1 MAKLKVKDCSDVIY
15 LKAFHRF
22 GRLTYS
28 VDTHVSGV
36 EISRIHAVIE
46 HNGEAWEL
54 RDLSKNGV
62 WLNGQRIA
70 YNQAIHLK
78 VDDEITFSEMHPQT
92 FIVDSIAPPKDLL
105 IPSCNE
111 QPDEVIPLEKY
122 HFLPSETDPE
132 LVVFYDNEKLC
143 WCYEQLATGKIV
155 PLTDSDNLC
164 VANELWYLFQVEAA
178 SQEATMPIDK
188 AHQSSLEFVFDISLD
203 EEITELKVNHNG
215 TLLDFDVRTHHYLTA
230 LLARYKAGDEAAV
243 EEENQRGWV
252 SVSQLS
258 KDLGISESHIN
269 IQIHRARKQFVDL
282 VNDKSL
288 AEQIIERKRG
298 RVRFGGKHF
307 TIKKGSH
314 TEASYAGL
322 QLAL

>member
-1 MAKLKVKDCSDVIY
+1 MAKLRVKDSTDVIY

-28 VDTHVSGV
+28 VDTQVSGV

-46 HNGEAWEL
+46 HNGEHWEL

-62 WLNGQRIA
+62 WMNGQRIA
-70 YNQAIHLK
+70 YNQAIALK

-92 FIVDSIAPPKDLL
+92 FIVDSISPPKDLL
-105 IPSCNE
+105 IPTNHE
-111 QPDEVIPLEKY
+111 QPDDVIPLEKY
-122 HFLPSETDPE
+122 HFLPSESDPE
-132 LVVFYDNEKLC
+132 IVVFYDNERMC
-143 WCYEQLATGKIV
+143 WCYEHLESGNIV
-155 PLTDSDNLC
+155 ALTDSDNLS

-178 SQEATMPIDK
+178 SQEATMPIES
-188 AHQSSLEFVFDISLD
+188 AHQSSLEFLFDISLD

-215 TLLDFDVRTHHYLTA
+215 ASLDFDVRTHHYLTA
-230 LLARYKAGDEAAV
+230 LLARYKARDEAAV
-243 EEENQRGWV
+243 EDELERGWV

-288 AEQIIERKRG
+288 AEKIIERKRG

-307 TIKKGSH
+307 TIKKGSQ
-314 TEASYAGL
+314 TEASYDGL
-322 QLAL
+322 QMAF